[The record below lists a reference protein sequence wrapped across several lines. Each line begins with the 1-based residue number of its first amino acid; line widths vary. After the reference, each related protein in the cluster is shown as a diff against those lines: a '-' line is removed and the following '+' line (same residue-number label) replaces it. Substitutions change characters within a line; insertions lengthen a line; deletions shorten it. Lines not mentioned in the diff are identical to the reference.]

1 MTLGLGT
8 GTRLAAGTAEGAAAL
23 RAAGA
28 RERDERIRGT
38 DHLAARFVS
47 GGLRLTAL
55 VKVPLLRGVAPRVAE
70 RLLPGSYWFEIAR
83 VRHMDGVLREEL
95 EAGARQLVILGA
107 GFDTRAHRLAH
118 RLAGVTTFE
127 VDHPTTAA
135 AKRERVR
142 QVFGALPARIRYVE
156 ADLNAGPLER
166 PLADAGHRH
175 DLPTVV
181 LWSGVS
187 PYLRPAGVE
196 SVLDWVATRAG
207 PGSAL
212 IFDYVFREA
221 LDDTAFFYG
230 APQLRRRV
238 AAGGEPLLFGIPRG
252 SCADFL
258 AAHGLRLVSDLGP
271 EQLERRY
278 LLRGERLAGR
288 PYGFVSIAHA
298 RVREVEKLL

>member
-8 GTRLAAGTAEGAAAL
+8 GTRLAASTAEGAAAL

-28 RERDERIRGT
+28 CERDERIRGT

-47 GGLRLTAL
+47 GGLRLTAI
-55 VKVPLLRGVAPRVAE
+55 VKVPLLRGVAPRLAE
-70 RLLPGSYWFEIAR
+70 RVLPGSYWFEIAR
-83 VRHMDGVLREEL
+83 VRHMDAVLRKEL

-118 RLAGVTTFE
+118 RLSGVTTFE
-127 VDHPTTAA
+127 VDHPATAA
-135 AKRERVR
+135 VKRERVR

-156 ADLNAGPLER
+156 ADLNAGSLER

-175 DLPTVV
+175 DRPTVV

-187 PYLRPAGVE
+187 PYLRPHGVE
-196 SVLDWVATRAG
+196 GVLGWVANRTA

-221 LDDTAFFYG
+221 LDESAFFYG

-238 AAGGEPLLFGIPRG
+238 AAGGEPLIFGIPRG
-252 SCADFL
+252 SCAEFL
-258 AAHGLRLVSDLGP
+258 EAHGLQLVSDLGP
-271 EQLERRY
+271 EELERRY
-278 LLRGERLAGR
+278 LLRGEHLAGR

-298 RVREVEKLL
+298 RVREVEKRF